1 MAKTI
6 DQGFSEFLTRLT
18 PTGTESEAAKNH
30 RASIKSCLERNWGM
44 TSFFRTG
51 SFGNGTSIKGYSDV
65 DYFAVIPTDN
75 LSTDS
80 SISLASIRGTLND
93 RFPNTGVRVNSP
105 AIVIP
110 FGTNGQETTEV
121 VPADYVRKEN
131 GNNVYDIAN
140 SAKGWMKSSPDTH
153 NAYVRDINANLN
165 NKVKPLIRFIK
176 AWKFFRNL
184 PILSF
189 YLELRVTKY
198 AEGEKSIVYSI
209 DILNFLKYLSDNS
222 LPAIQDPTGISGL
235 IYPCNTDTQR
245 EDALSKLST
254 AVTRASNARD
264 AENSGNIKDA
274 FYWWNLLY
282 DGNFPAY

>member
-245 EDALSKLST
+245 ENALSKLST